1 MKSNS
6 VTLAAV
12 TSGTVYGPVSF
23 FSGFSIDSRTVAVG
37 DLFVAIP
44 GPNHDGHDFL
54 SQALAVAT
62 GALVSRAVPPDALP
76 DGKCVVRVADTLAA
90 LRAWARYVLDCVRP
104 RVVAITGSVGKTTT
118 KELAAEI
125 LARRFSVARTTGN
138 RNNGIGLPLDVAGI
152 AEGTEVAVLE
162 MGMSTPGEIRLLSE
176 LVRPAVGVV
185 TAVTAAHFGSFRSMD
200 DIEHAKG
207 EILAGMSPE
216 SVYVANAGD
225 PRSLA
230 IGRRHRG
237 PVLRYGLAGETG
249 LDAEAAGVA
258 EEAGG
263 TRFVLTLRG
272 RSASVTLPL
281 PGRHNVSNFL
291 AAAAAASVLGVT
303 AEEAASAA
311 PSLRPARHRGEVRLL
326 ADDVL
331 LYDDSY
337 NSSPAA
343 LRAAW
348 LAFLVAAGTRRKI
361 AVIGEMLELGRKSRD
376 FHFEAGRELGGR
388 FDVLVAVRGDA
399 AALAEGALTGSAG
412 AGTAVFAADA
422 SEAESVVKGLLKT
435 GDAIFVKGSRG
446 VGLDRLVDALAARD
460 GGSRP

>member
-1 MKSNS
+1 MKADGI
-6 VTLAAV
+6 TFAAV
-12 TSGTVYGPVSF
+12 TGGTVHGPVSF
-23 FSGFSIDSRTVAVG
+23 FSGFSIDSRTALAG

-54 SQALAVAT
+54 PQALVVAT
-62 GALVSRAVPPDALP
+62 GALVSRAVPADAVP
-76 DGKCVVRVADTLAA
+76 EGKCVIRVTDTLAA

-118 KELAAEI
+118 KELAAGI
-125 LARRFSVARTTGN
+125 LARRFSVARTSGN
-138 RNNGIGLPLDVAGI
+138 RNNGIGLPLEVAGI

-176 LVRPAVGVV
+176 LVRPTVGIV
-185 TAVTAAHFGSFRSMD
+185 TAVTAAHFGSFHSMD
-200 DIEHAKG
+200 EIEHAKG
-207 EILAGMSPE
+207 EILAGMSSE
-216 SVYVANAGD
+216 SIFVANADD
-225 PRSLA
+225 PRSLE

-237 PVLRYGLAGETG
+237 PVLRYGLARGPG
-249 LDAEAAGVA
+249 LDAAAENVE

-263 TRFVLTLRG
+263 TRFVLTLGG
-272 RSASVTLPL
+272 RSAPVMLPL

-291 AAAAAASVLGVT
+291 GAAAAASALGVT

-311 PSLRPARHRGEVRLL
+311 SSLRPARHRGEVHLL
-326 ADDVL
+326 ADDIL

-348 LAFLVAAGTRRKI
+348 PAFLNAAGVRRKI

-399 AALAEGALTGSAG
+399 AALAEGALTANV
-412 AGTAVFAADA
+412 GTGTVVFATDA
-422 SEAESVVKGLLKT
+422 SEAENVVNGLLRS
-435 GDAIFVKGSRG
+435 GDAVFVKGSRG
-446 VGLDRLVDALAARD
+446 VGLDRLVDALAASD
-460 GGSRP
+460 GGGRP

>member
-12 TSGTVYGPVSF
+12 TGGTVYGPVSF

-76 DGKCVVRVADTLAA
+76 DGKCVVRVSDTLAA
-90 LRAWARYVLDCVRP
+90 LLAWARYVLDCVRP

-185 TAVTAAHFGSFRSMD
+185 TAVTV
-200 DIEHAKG
+200 KG
-207 EILAGMSPE
+207 ATF
-216 SVYVANAGD
+216 VAQG
-225 PRSLA
+225 
-230 IGRRHRG
+230 
-237 PVLRYGLAGETG
+237 GLAF
-249 LDAEAAGVA
+249 V
-258 EEAGG
+258 GG
-263 TRFVLTLRG
+263 
-272 RSASVTLPL
+272 
-281 PGRHNVSNFL
+281 
-291 AAAAAASVLGVT
+291 
-303 AEEAASAA
+303 
-311 PSLRPARHRGEVRLL
+311 HR
-326 ADDVL
+326 
-331 LYDDSY
+331 
-337 NSSPAA
+337 
-343 LRAAW
+343 
-348 LAFLVAAGTRRKI
+348 
-361 AVIGEMLELGRKSRD
+361 
-376 FHFEAGRELGGR
+376 
-388 FDVLVAVRGDA
+388 
-399 AALAEGALTGSAG
+399 
-412 AGTAVFAADA
+412 
-422 SEAESVVKGLLKT
+422 
-435 GDAIFVKGSRG
+435 
-446 VGLDRLVDALAARD
+446 
-460 GGSRP
+460 